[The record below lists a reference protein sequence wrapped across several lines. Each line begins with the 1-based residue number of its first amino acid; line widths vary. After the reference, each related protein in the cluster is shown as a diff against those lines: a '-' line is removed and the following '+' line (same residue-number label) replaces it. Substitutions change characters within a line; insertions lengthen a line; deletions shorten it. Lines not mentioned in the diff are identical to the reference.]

1 MSDKFYRD
9 GNVEEIWRIASEI
22 PRSAY
27 LDAIDNA
34 RKHRHDF
41 EGAVAGNIIGLVG
54 LRDVYSGRMV
64 VR

>member
-34 RKHRHDF
+34 RIHRHDF
-41 EGAVAGNIIGLVG
+41 EGTLDSGVI

>member
-34 RKHRHDF
+34 RIHRYDF
-41 EGAVAGNIIGLVG
+41 EGHLESPSI

>member
-22 PRSAY
+22 PRSAC

-41 EGAVAGNIIGLVG
+41 EGHLESPSI